1 MSSVVITLNS
11 KGRLGLFNA
20 HAELGQGP
28 CRIYIYIYKYI
39 YIYIFLN
46 QKKKN

>member
-28 CRIYIYIYKYI
+28 CRIYIYIYIIYI
-39 YIYIFLN
+39 YIYIS
-46 QKKKN
+46 